1 MKVGIIGGGA
11 AGLVAAIQAAGDGH
25 EVTILEHMDRI
36 GKKILS
42 TGNGR
47 CNMTNVDQGAE
58 HYHGTHPDF
67 AVRILEQ
74 CSYTTTLHFFT
85 ELGIYTKN
93 RNGGLYPY
101 SEQASAVLEVL
112 RIEAAELNV
121 RIICHAEAERIEPSE
136 QFHVFVKYRE
146 KPQKQE
152 EFLFDRIIL
161 ATGGK
166 AAKVT
171 GSDGSGYRLA
181 ASLGHRMIEP
191 LPALVQLKS
200 AQEFFKGI
208 AGIRCDAGLSLYVED
223 TYMCSERGE
232 LQLTSYGISGIPVF
246 QLSGKA
252 ARALYEKQAVK
263 VQIDF
268 MPDMP
273 TVGDLK
279 EFLAVR
285 VATTPYKLL
294 SELLIGLF
302 HKNLC
307 ALFLKTCNLKGTR
320 KSSTLTMEEM
330 SGLARCIKCF
340 DVPISGTNS
349 FDQAQTCTGG
359 VDTEELKDTLESK
372 LVPGLFFAGELIDI
386 DGDCGGYNLQ
396 WAWSTGMLAALNL

>member
-1 MKVGIIGGGA
+1 MQMKVAIIGGGA
-11 AGLVAAIQAAGDGH
+11 AGLVAAIQAAGDGYD
-25 EVTILEHMDRI
+25 VTILEHMDRV

-47 CNMTNVDQGAE
+47 CNLTNIDQGAE

-74 CSYTTTLHFFT
+74 CSYKTTLGFFAND
-85 ELGIYTKN
+85 LGLYTKN
-93 RNGGLYPY
+93 KNGGLYPY
-101 SEQASAVLEVL
+101 SEQASAVLDLL
-112 RIEAAELNV
+112 RMELTELGV
-121 RIICHAEAERIEPSE
+121 KIICNSHVEKIEKKES
-136 QFHVFVKYRE
+136 FHIHTTKGDY
-146 KPQKQE
+146 Q
-152 EFLFDRIIL
+152 FDRVIL

-181 ASLGHRMIEP
+181 ASFGHKIIEP

-200 AQEFFKGI
+200 SQDFFKSI
-208 AGIRCDAGLSLYVED
+208 AGIRCDAKLSLLIDEAYQCE
-223 TYMCSERGE
+223 ERGE
-232 LQLTSYGISGIPVF
+232 LQLTNYGISGIPVF
-246 QLSGKA
+246 QLSGKT
-252 ARALYEKQAVK
+252 ARALYEKKKVT

-273 TVGDLK
+273 AIGDLK
-279 EFLAVR
+279 EFLSYR
-285 VATTPYKLL
+285 VSKTPYKLL
-294 SELLIGLF
+294 NELMIGMF

-307 ALFLKTCNLKGTR
+307 LLFLKQCGLKGTR
-320 KSSTLTMEEM
+320 KSSSLTVEEI
-330 SGLARCIKCF
+330 SNLANCIKQF
-340 DVPISGTNS
+340 PVEISGTNS

-359 VDTEELKDTLESK
+359 VDTDEIKDTLESK

-396 WAWSTGMLAALNL
+396 WAWSTGMLAAMNL